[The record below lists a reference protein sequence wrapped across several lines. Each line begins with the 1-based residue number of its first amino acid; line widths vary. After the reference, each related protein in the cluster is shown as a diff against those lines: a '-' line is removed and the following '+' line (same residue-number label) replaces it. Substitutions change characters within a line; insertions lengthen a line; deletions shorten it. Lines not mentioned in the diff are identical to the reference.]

1 MENLNLIIVLL
12 MLAVVINAILSAI
25 LFSRGLRNIFNILFG
40 LISFGVAAWC
50 IAISGFYSETLHSYT
65 EWLTWTHSSALFI
78 ALIFLY
84 FSNVFPEK
92 LIKGKLFY
100 IITAL
105 PFLAVLYYLF
115 SDHTIVG
122 KITGLEYE
130 IGPGYIYY
138 QILLIAYFLVG
149 YCLLFLQYRRN
160 KEPIRRQQIK
170 YILIGSITASV
181 LGMITDLIF
190 PFLDIFNYTWLGPIF
205 TVILVVSIFIAIL
218 RHNLFNI
225 KVVITELFSLIVLVV
240 LIVDAFSTGVENI
253 LILGIKSI
261 TLIVITIFLFLFI
274 RGVYKTERLSEEKSE
289 FVSFASHEIRS
300 PLTYIKGVSADVL
313 EGDFGEIRSD
323 LKDALQ
329 KIFIRANEAVN
340 LIAQYLDKSKLELK
354 QLKYELADFDLKA
367 IASQTI
373 HNYQP
378 SADQGG
384 VSLKFTAEEGKDYT
398 VSGDQAKIKEV
409 LNNLVDN
416 AIKFSPKGTVE
427 VLLSKIDKT
436 VLVKITDSGVGI
448 PKETMSVLFRK
459 FSRADNVDKAKI
471 AGTGL
476 GLFLSKTFVEA
487 HHGKIW
493 AESEGDGKGSSFF
506 VELPVNSDIQNK

>member
-1 MENLNLIIVLL
+1 M
-12 MLAVVINAILSAI
+12 
-25 LFSRGLRNIFNILFG
+25 
-40 LISFGVAAWC
+40 
-50 IAISGFYSETLHSYT
+50 
-65 EWLTWTHSSALFI
+65 
-78 ALIFLY
+78 
-84 FSNVFPEK
+84 
-92 LIKGKLFY
+92 
-100 IITAL
+100 
-105 PFLAVLYYLF
+105 
-115 SDHTIVG
+115 
-122 KITGLEYE
+122 
-130 IGPGYIYY
+130 
-138 QILLIAYFLVG
+138 
-149 YCLLFLQYRRN
+149 
-160 KEPIRRQQIK
+160 
-170 YILIGSITASV
+170 
-181 LGMITDLIF
+181 
-190 PFLDIFNYTWLGPIF
+190 
-205 TVILVVSIFIAIL
+205 
-218 RHNLFNI
+218 
-225 KVVITELFSLIVLVV
+225 
-240 LIVDAFSTGVENI
+240 
-253 LILGIKSI
+253 
-261 TLIVITIFLFLFI
+261 
-274 RGVYKTERLSEEKSE
+274 
-289 FVSFASHEIRS
+289 
-300 PLTYIKGVSADVL
+300 
-313 EGDFGEIRSD
+313 
-323 LKDALQ
+323 
-329 KIFIRANEAVN
+329 N

-459 FSRADNVDKAKI
+459 FSRSDNVDKAKI
-471 AGTGL
+471 AGTRL